1 MPPSVLMRSLQK
13 IWPQIDAAGI
23 PVAIA
28 GGIAMSFWGHPR
40 STQDI
45 NLLSVCADSENL
57 TNLLR
62 KIGLKKLSPAAKD
75 LGLCQLS
82 TWSLSMDEDY
92 MDVEIDTL
100 TGNSIY
106 YHNLVKRFVEANI
119 DGMQTTSRVISREDL
134 ILHKLYAERL
144 IDQADVISLTESHG
158 AELDQVYLS
167 KWIEELG
174 LQENWNEIQR
184 RMG

>member
-1 MPPSVLMRSLQK
+1 
-13 IWPQIDAAGI
+13 
-23 PVAIA
+23 
-28 GGIAMSFWGHPR
+28 
-40 STQDI
+40 
-45 NLLSVCADSENL
+45 
-57 TNLLR
+57 
-62 KIGLKKLSPAAKD
+62 
-75 LGLCQLS
+75 
-82 TWSLSMDEDY
+82 